1 VDITDAYFVQ
11 NTYYRMSYRL
21 GRTEDD
27 VDTKNAVDEAQ
38 KYYDAQ
44 EKREWVEWAGKILMP
59 QLHTQMA
66 MEQVDTTRAEQ
77 EEQRK
82 RERVQKEAE
91 LEEREME
98 YIRQVDAKE
107 IDEVKF

>member
-1 VDITDAYFVQ
+1 
-11 NTYYRMSYRL
+11 MSYRL

-27 VDTKNAVDEAQ
+27 VDVKNAVDEAQ

-44 EKREWVEWAGKILMP
+44 EKQEWVKWAGKILMP
-59 QLHTQMA
+59 RLHTQMA
-66 MEQVDTTRAEQ
+66 MEQADATRAEQ

-82 RERVQKEAE
+82 WERVQKEAE

-98 YIRQVDAKE
+98 YIRQVDVKE